1 MQFAPSFRFLA
12 RLSRLLA
19 VFLNLTSTLLSAQCV
34 AAILS
39 GKRAELD
46 QPV

>member
-1 MQFAPSFRFLA
+1 MQFAPSSCFLV
-12 RLSRLLA
+12 RLTLLLT
-19 VFLNLTSTLLSAQCV
+19 VFLNLTSTLLLAQCV